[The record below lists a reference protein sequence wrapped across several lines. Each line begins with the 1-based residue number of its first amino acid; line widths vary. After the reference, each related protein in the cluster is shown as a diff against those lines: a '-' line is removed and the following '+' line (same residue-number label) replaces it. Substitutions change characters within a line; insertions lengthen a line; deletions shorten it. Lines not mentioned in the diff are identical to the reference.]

1 MQSEGSTVS
10 QHLLLCVYIDA
21 SVTGQWS
28 LLCFL
33 DNADRVLGNS
43 CISVLASQILWYS
56 IFLILFDLLFSCA
69 VEILNC

>member
-43 CISVLASQILWYS
+43 CISVLASLMLWYS
-56 IFLILFDLLFSCA
+56 IFLFNLTIYFHVQWKF
-69 VEILNC
+69 